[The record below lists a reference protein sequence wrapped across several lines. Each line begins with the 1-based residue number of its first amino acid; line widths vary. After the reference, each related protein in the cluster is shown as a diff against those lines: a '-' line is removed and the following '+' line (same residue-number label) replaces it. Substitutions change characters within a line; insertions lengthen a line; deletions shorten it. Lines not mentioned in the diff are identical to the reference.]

1 MEANEGFLHTEAVS
15 VTRQAGGQQA
25 ASVKQ
30 AVWAPPPSSQVTYDW
45 QPLVNSG
52 AQSFKWISSFLWY

>member
-30 AVWAPPPSSQVTYDW
+30 AVWAPPPLSQVTYDW
-45 QPLVNSG
+45 
-52 AQSFKWISSFLWY
+52 

>member
-1 MEANEGFLHTEAVS
+1 MEANEGFLHTEAIS

-25 ASVKQ
+25 
-30 AVWAPPPSSQVTYDW
+30 VWAPPPLSQVTYDW